1 MSLNVEIKDGEGS
14 GKRVKI
20 TQENA
25 LFTQDT
31 GLPPIEQDGSAT
43 VYRKYLSDAVG
54 AFDMR
59 VDGSGKAAD
68 FYIEAEQDYDLY
80 IGSLS
85 FVIAD
90 AGATL
95 NVFGNIGALTNGC
108 ELLYQNQLGDIQ
120 VADSLKT
127 NFEFIRLCQGNPAYG
142 NGTTAFRAN
151 NVAGTSEGYIP
162 VLDFKDVFGLTWG
175 VKLRKG
181 SSDRL
186 ILRIKDNLTGVDEFT
201 CIAYGFTRR

>member
-1 MSLNVEIKDGEGS
+1 MSLKVELKDGEGS
-14 GKRVKI
+14 GNRVKV
-20 TQENA
+20 THENA
-25 LFTQDT
+25 VFTQDT
-31 GLPPIEQDGSAT
+31 GLPPSQQDGSAT
-43 VYRKYLSDAVG
+43 VYRKYLSDAIG

-59 VDGSGKAAD
+59 VDGSGKSAD

-90 AGATL
+90 GGATL
-95 NVFGNIGALTNGC
+95 NVFGNIGALANGC
-108 ELLYQNQLGDIQ
+108 ELLYQNQLGDIV

-142 NGTTAFRAN
+142 NGSTAFRAN
-151 NVAGTSEGYIP
+151 NVAGNSEGYIP

-186 ILRIKDNLTGVDEFT
+186 ILRVNDNLTGVDEFT